1 MQLEGEM
8 LVVTKNSMR
17 AATVYIN
24 LGVRGFFDNF
34 YKRAEGFEP
43 ILREVWR
50 GFQES
55 EGTIFSNC

>member
-24 LGVRGFFDNF
+24 LGVRGNF

-43 ILREVWR
+43 ILRGVWR